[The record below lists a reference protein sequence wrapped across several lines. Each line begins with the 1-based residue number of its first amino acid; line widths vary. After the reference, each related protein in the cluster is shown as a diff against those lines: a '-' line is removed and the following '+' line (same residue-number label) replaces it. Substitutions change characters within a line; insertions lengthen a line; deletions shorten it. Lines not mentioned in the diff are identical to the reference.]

1 MLVNPTVEKLYEL
14 RLGGTATALAEQL
27 ERPDRY
33 TELDFTARLGLLV
46 DREAQDRD
54 NRRLVRNLKT
64 ARLRTPACVEDI
76 DFRRPRGL
84 DRAQILALA
93 QAGWVGEHRD
103 LLISG
108 ATGAGKT
115 YLACALAQAAIRRG
129 HRALYWRLPRLLDAL
144 RLAHADGTAAA
155 LLTSWSR
162 VDLLVL
168 DDLALVPLTTP
179 QAADLLEVIEDRH
192 QRRSTILTSQLPINT
207 WHDNLGDPTLAD
219 AICDRILHTA
229 TRIELRGESLRRPAL
244 STNDTHAPP

>member
-14 RLGGTATALAEQL
+14 RLGGMATALAEQL

-162 VDLLVL
+162 IDLLVL

-192 QRRSTILTSQLPINT
+192 QRRSTILTSQLRSTPGT
-207 WHDNLGDPTLAD
+207 TTSATPPWPTPS
-219 AICDRILHTA
+219 A
-229 TRIELRGESLRRPAL
+229 TESCTPRPA
-244 STNDTHAPP
+244 SSSPASPCADPP